1 MIVPQQLY
9 NINFYKSQN
18 FYGSYKGMH
27 YRIEKAEETDTVSP
41 DTSLPET
48 AETGAAAPA
57 DPRTIFRVAVWPG
70 PYNFASTPSEKIEFF
85 TFPFCPES
93 IEEICDFLNQKW
105 DADYS
110 RP

>member
-48 AETGAAAPA
+48 VETGTAASA

-85 TFPFCPES
+85 TFPFDSASLPK
-93 IEEICDFLNQKW
+93 ICDFLNEKW
-105 DADYS
+105 ETDYS
-110 RP
+110 RC